1 MSRKPWVLSCRNNR
15 CDITQRSLLV
25 CGNVALQGC
34 MKNVVLPTSG
44 TVFKSPSK
52 RLVLSPFPGLF
63 LYTLQG
69 INMSH
74 LGKRKI
80 IFKMPFL
87 GDMLV
92 PWTGVRSCPFHL
104 HALDVVQLHLTYPHP
119 LSQLGTGRGDF
130 DRRLS
135 DRSWWFCTTVGAR
148 LRQEGVDLVAL
159 DD

>member
-80 IFKMPFL
+80 IFKMPFCGGYVSSLEGNHKLHEYWWISMHLSLSLSLYIIIYDMRAPKISPWNL
-87 GDMLV
+87 GQHT
-92 PWTGVRSCPFHL
+92 PWKPQYFSPKSYYESITHL
-104 HALDVVQLHLTYPHP
+104 QYLI
-119 LSQLGTGRGDF
+119 
-130 DRRLS
+130 
-135 DRSWWFCTTVGAR
+135 
-148 LRQEGVDLVAL
+148 
-159 DD
+159 